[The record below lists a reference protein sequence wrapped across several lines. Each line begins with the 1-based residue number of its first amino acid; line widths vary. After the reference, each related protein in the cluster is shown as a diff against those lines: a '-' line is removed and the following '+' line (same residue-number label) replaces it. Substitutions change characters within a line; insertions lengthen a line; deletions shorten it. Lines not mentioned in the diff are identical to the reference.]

1 MNPVYGNHLGIV
13 INKKD
18 PEERK
23 RVQVFIP
30 HLNNTLFDLWNK
42 VDDKSIENISFKDV
56 NSLGS
61 TIIERLKQSLP
72 WAEAAMPLFGGG
84 TSATSNTA
92 TGKTDV
98 NNSKTDTIV
107 SLPENTIDFE
117 KPVTEMDFIVE
128 TPLPTQGGNQ
138 DVDLLV
144 DLWDHRSMSDPLH
157 SNSQGEGVSSGYKPF
172 YENQPPPATDENLTY
187 INAPN
192 NPSDIPTQSNE
203 QLNSSPPSNTSTNN
217 TEKEGAKIDSTGDD
231 ANMNAAVTPSLN
243 TSEGSPNGTFSV
255 PNESA
260 KVWVFFHGGDIQ
272 RPVYFAVAVDQ
283 NG

>member
-42 VDDKSIENISFKDV
+42 VDDKNIENISFKDV

-72 WAEAAMPLFGGG
+72 WAEAAMPLLGGG
-84 TSATSNTA
+84 TSLTSNTA
-92 TGKTDV
+92 TGKSDV
-98 NNSKTDTIV
+98 NNSKTDTTV
-107 SLPENTIDFE
+107 SLPKNTVDFE
-117 KPVTEMDFIVE
+117 TPVTEMDFIVE

-138 DVDLLV
+138 EVDLV

-172 YENQPPPATDENLTY
+172 YENQPLAATDENLTY
-187 INAPN
+187 IKTPN

-231 ANMNAAVTPSLN
+231 ANLNAAVTPGSN

-260 KVWVFFHGGDIQ
+260 KVWVFFHDGDIQ